1 VAVVDLYMDDFV
13 GLGQGT
19 PRQLRTIR
27 RHLLHSIDAVFAP
40 LAPDD
45 HFGNEPISVKKLKQ
59 GDASWQTIKVVL
71 GWVID
76 TVNQTLSLPPHRA
89 ARLLHLFAELQGKT
103 RVSVR
108 KWQCFL
114 GELRS
119 MVLAIPG
126 GKGLFST
133 LQHGFKYTD
142 RHRIRL
148 TPAIQAHLADFE
160 SLAQSL
166 AARPTRLAE
175 LIPDVPTFIGSC
187 DASKAGMGGVW
198 FLPNGACHVWR
209 TPFPADIQLDV
220 VTADNLKGSI
230 TNSDLEL
237 AGILAHQDILPTLAD
252 VREHTIAVLNDN
264 FPAIVR
270 CRKGSITSDAAA
282 AYLLR
287 INSLHQRFHRYHPL
301 YDHIAGTANSMADDA
316 SRMFS
321 LTDSAFLSHFTQ
333 NYPQPQP
340 WQLCHLPPAMNLA
353 LTSALRKQRLE
364 PRLFL
369 SDKTPRTGHG
379 PSGSITAPSWT
390 SHLSSNRS
398 PTPSPFSKSSPSDT
412 ATAVCPKALSASD
425 LAQWS
430 RLSAT
435 LARRWPDW
443 GPLTPASLDLATST
457 CASVTNSA
465 PTAKSIRRRHEFNP
479 PLCT

>member
-1 VAVVDLYMDDFV
+1 MDDFV
-13 GLGQGT
+13 ALGQGT

-27 RHLLHSIDAVFAP
+27 RHLLHAIDAVFTP

-45 HFGNEPISVKKLKQ
+45 HFGNEPISVKKLRK
-59 GDASWQTIKVVL
+59 GDASWQTLKVVL
-71 GWVID
+71 GWVLD

-89 ARLLHLFAELQGKT
+89 ARLLHLFADLRGRT
-103 RVSVR
+103 RVSVH

-133 LQHGFKYTD
+133 LQHGFTYCDK
-142 RHRIRL
+142 HRLRL
-148 TPAIQAHLADFE
+148 TPSIRAHLDDFE

-166 AARPTRLAE
+166 ASRPTRLAE
-175 LIPDVPTFIGSC
+175 IIPDVPTFIGSC

-198 FLPNGACHVWR
+198 FLPTGACHVWR
-209 TPFPADIQLDV
+209 TTFPPDVQLDLI
-220 VTADNLKGSI
+220 TAEHPRGSI

-237 AGILAHQDILPTLAD
+237 AGILAHQEILPTLAD

-316 SRMFS
+316 SRLFS
-321 LTDSAFLSHFTQ
+321 LTDSAFLAHFTQ
-333 NYPQPQP
+333 TYPQTQP

-364 PRLFL
+364 PQLFL
-369 SDKTPRTGHG
+369 RDKTPKLGRG
-379 PSGSITAPSWT
+379 PSGSTTAPNWT
-390 SHLSSNRS
+390 SHLSSTRS
-398 PTPSPFSKSSPSDT
+398 LTPSPSSKSSPSDT
-412 ATAVCPKALSASD
+412 ATAVCPKARSASG

-430 RLSAT
+430 RLSGT

-443 GPLTPASLDLATST
+443 GPLTPGSLAHATST

-465 PTAKSIRRRHEFNP
+465 PTAKPIRPPPASNP
-479 PLCT
+479 PRCT